1 MAKTAREIK
10 GHTKNSNRGT
20 LRGATQIE
28 ESVKKYGFGR
38 SIVVDK
44 NGTAI
49 AGNHVLDEAHKRNAK
64 VVVVESDGSALV
76 VVKRTD
82 LDLDSDLDKRA
93 VELAVADNRASQV
106 GLEWDIDRLREEI
119 GAGADFS
126 AFFRPDE
133 LVEEMEKQG
142 QGGAS
147 GGTYTVKL
155 VFTKEQSE
163 EFGLLVEA
171 LGRRGKLELADI
183 VLDAL
188 RVASEK

>member
-20 LRGATQIE
+20 QRGAIQIE

-44 NGTAI
+44 NDITV
-49 AGNHVLDEAHKRNAK
+49 AGNHLLDEAHKRNAK
-64 VVVVESDGSALV
+64 IRVVETDGSELV
-76 VVKRTD
+76 VVKRVD
-82 LDLDSDLDKRA
+82 LDLDSEMDKRA
-93 VELAVADNRASQV
+93 VEYAIVDNRSSQV
-106 GLEWDIDRLREEI
+106 GLEWDIDQLREEI
-119 GAGADFS
+119 GAGADLS

-133 LVEEMEKQG
+133 LVEEMEKQA
-142 QGGAS
+142 QAGAG

-171 LGRRGKLELADI
+171 LGRNKLELAEI